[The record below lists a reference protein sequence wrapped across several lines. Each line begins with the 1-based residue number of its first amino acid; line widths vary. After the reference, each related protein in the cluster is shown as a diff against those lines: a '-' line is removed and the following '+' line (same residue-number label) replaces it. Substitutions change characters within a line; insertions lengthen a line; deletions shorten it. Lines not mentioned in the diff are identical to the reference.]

1 MAAAPELHIQAGTLL
16 AGKYRVIREV
26 GRGGMAAVYEAE
38 HIALGRLVAVKV
50 LAAEL
55 VRSRVVTERFF
66 REARAIASV
75 KSPHIVEV
83 YDSGRLDD
91 ARPFITMELLKG
103 ESLYDRM
110 ARIRLFE
117 AADVVRIVKDCAN
130 GLIKAHQAGIV
141 HRDLKPENIHLT
153 IGEDGVEITKI
164 LDFGLAKFYTPARG
178 DEEAT
183 RLTREGA
190 VFGTPAYMSP
200 EQVKGHGSVD
210 HRADLWALACI
221 AFELLTGR
229 PVWNTE
235 QGVAMTFAAIAAGT
249 LPVPSRI
256 RPGLPPAFDAWFC
269 HALQRVPEDR
279 FQDAILLADAL
290 ATSLSGVTN
299 EGLASAMALSSS
311 HVRLAADTAPET
323 TQKRQVDANE
333 LLAPSVATMPP
344 RKRSRVPLV
353 VLGIA
358 GGVALT
364 GVVVMPGKSSEPL
377 VRPVVP
383 SAVVLPQ
390 PSSSQSAL
398 PNAAPLEPWQR
409 LVVEAQECV
418 ARGQTETALAKLHE
432 AEAAGAGLGARSLVE
447 HLTIAGSSAGP
458 CRLGGIAR
466 PRTNTQGSS
475 GRPTIAAG
483 SKGPIAVYTDDHEQA
498 GHEHAYAVHLDP
510 SGAALSAARD
520 VTPEADRAA
529 RPSLYVHEGKLVL
542 LYLDQA
548 GSEAGV
554 KARWVDDEG
563 RVAGPSVP
571 VATGRTAQWPSL
583 TRSPDGYWVAW
594 QEERDKKGYD
604 LFLRRFGLNLQPL
617 SPELKVT
624 DYWYDRAHS
633 EGMEVVAPR
642 VAYAQGALYVAFG
655 VQRAKNKLVYGLRIS
670 LDSPDLVTGL
680 VEKAPEAPVPGGVS
694 AKHKDREIGDLTLL
708 NEDKSDAAL
717 PVIECSKEG
726 CFVVWHSSQGG
737 SQIALL
743 DVTRGLVVWRKRL
756 TRSASH
762 PSIDIGTD
770 GRGSVAFIDGGRI
783 RFAELTRDGIG
794 AATTFGRAQ
803 ADARPSVSR
812 GLRPSEWYV
821 TWLAP
826 EGTRN
831 EAFVAR
837 LICR

>member
-38 HIALGRLVAVKV
+38 HIALGRMVAVKV

-117 AADVVRIVKDCAN
+117 AADVARIVKDCAN
-130 GLIKAHQAGIV
+130 GLVKAHQVGIV

-153 IGEDGVEITKI
+153 IAEDGHEITKI

-200 EQVKGHGSVD
+200 EQVKGHGAVD

-256 RPGLPPAFDAWFC
+256 RPGLPPAFDAWFV
-269 HALQRVPEDR
+269 HALQRAPEDR
-279 FQDAILLADAL
+279 FQDALTLADTLETAL
-290 ATSLSGVTN
+290 AGVTN
-299 EGLASAMALSSS
+299 EGLASAMTLSSS

-323 TQKRQVDANE
+323 TQRRQVEDVPS
-333 LLAPSVATMPP
+333 PSVATMPP
-344 RKRSRVPLV
+344 HKRSRMPVV

-358 GGVALT
+358 GGAVIAGAFAMRGRT
-364 GVVVMPGKSSEPL
+364 SEP
-377 VRPVVP
+377 VPRPLTTSSVVTP
-383 SAVVLPQ
+383 QPPVSQSTLPPVLPQ
-390 PSSSQSAL
+390 
-398 PNAAPLEPWQR
+398 EPWQR
-409 LVVEAQECV
+409 LILEAQELL
-418 ARGQTETALAKLHE
+418 ARGQAEMALAKLHE
-432 AEAAGAGLGARSLVE
+432 SESAGAGLAARSLAE
-447 HLTIAGSSAGP
+447 HLTIASGGAGP
-458 CRLGGIAR
+458 CRVAGIAR
-466 PRTNTQGSS
+466 PRMSTQGPA

-483 SKGPIAVYTDDHEQA
+483 PKGPIAVYTDDHEQA

-510 SGAALSAARD
+510 SGAALSAPRD
-520 VTPEADRAA
+520 VTPEADRAS

-554 KARWVDDEG
+554 RARWVDDEG
-563 RVAGPSVP
+563 RVAGPSVQ
-571 VATGRTAQWPSL
+571 VAAGRTAQWPSL
-583 TRSPDGYWVAW
+583 TRSPDGYWIAW

-604 LFLRRFGLNLQPL
+604 LFVRRFGLNLQAQ
-617 SPELKVT
+617 SPELKLT
-624 DYWYDRAHS
+624 DYWYDRTRS
-633 EGMEVVAPR
+633 DGMEVVAPR
-642 VAYAQGALYVAFG
+642 VAYAQGALYFAFG
-655 VQRAKNKLVYGLRIS
+655 VQRAKNKLVYGLRIA
-670 LDSPDLVTGL
+670 LDAPDLVTGL
-680 VEKAPEAPVPGGVS
+680 VEKAPAAPIPGGV
-694 AKHKDREIGDLTLL
+694 APKHKDREIGDLTLL
-708 NEDKSDAAL
+708 NEDKSDAVS
-717 PVIECSKEG
+717 PVIECGKEG
-726 CFVVWHSSQGG
+726 CFVVWHSAQNG

-756 TRSASH
+756 SRSAAH
-762 PSIDIGTD
+762 PSIDVSSD
-770 GRGSVAFIDGGRI
+770 GRGSVAFVDGGKI

-803 ADARPSVSR
+803 TDAIVRPSVSR
-812 GLRPSEWYV
+812 SLRPGEWYV

-826 EGTRN
+826 ESTRN